1 MKTIAIRH
9 LKRGQPEDQ
18 LAPGESLRIRKG
30 RLKTFELRRT
40 DVGQSRA
47 AILEEIDLEIPMEGK
62 ARSVDTLRL
71 AEREGL

>member
-1 MKTIAIRH
+1 MRTIAIRH

-30 RLKTFELRRT
+30 RQKTFALRRT

-47 AILEEIDLEIPMEGK
+47 AILDGIDLEIPREGK
-62 ARSVDTLRL
+62 ARSVDMLRL
-71 AEREGL
+71 MEDEGL